1 MRLLPNTDCSSN
13 SSKAWVAPP
22 KNSSTS
28 ADTRDDDERVED
40 AAHVRKRMDLAVSD
54 GGDGGQ
60 HHVEAVE
67 PRPAFD
73 EVESGDA
80 DEDQCQQ
87 REEEDLQIEQGLHSS
102 HCVASGREAQQKRP
116 SIREGR
122 IAERKL
128 KL

>member
-1 MRLLPNTDCSSN
+1 
-13 SSKAWVAPP
+13 
-22 KNSSTS
+22 
-28 ADTRDDDERVED
+28 
-40 AAHVRKRMDLAVSD
+40 MDLAISD

-73 EVESGDA
+73 EMEARDA

-102 HCVASGREAQQKRP
+102 HCVALRRAVQQKRP
-116 SIREGR
+116 SHIGDGRWRTRVSTQVREFAWLLKIRTTTFNILGSQK
-122 IAERKL
+122 AYGSVGV
-128 KL
+128 